1 MLRILWTFVKQVGA
15 LILDILVVVLAVAG
29 ISILVKY
36 LGKAMI
42 LALPLVVLIAG
53 VLLLSLARMRKRA
66 RDQRERAAAERS
78 ARG

>member
-1 MLRILWTFVKQVGA
+1 
-15 LILDILVVVLAVAG
+15 VVVLAVAG

-78 ARG
+78 ARR

>member
-1 MLRILWTFVKQVGA
+1 VLRILWTFVKQVGA

-78 ARG
+78 ARR

>member
-66 RDQRERAAAERS
+66 RDQRERAAAERP
-78 ARG
+78 ARR

>member
-1 MLRILWTFVKQVGA
+1 
-15 LILDILVVVLAVAG
+15 
-29 ISILVKY
+29 
-36 LGKAMI
+36 MI

-78 ARG
+78 ARR

>member
-78 ARG
+78 ARR